1 MDPSN
6 SYEALVYQ
14 PFDAQRQHFDP
25 SIAPPAWHRP
35 HHSPANPSPVDHS
48 RMYPNSLSH
57 VEYASP
63 STSFVHHTHAFVSS
77 NQPSHM
83 DGTHVLNLDGPPIE
97 SSIGPSRVLTRRQTR
112 SSQVQPMLSHSGGRD
127 TSAERG
133 VSRDNYDSQQQQ
145 QSSQQMAFY
154 MPSSQSRPQTPDNY
168 NPAPQ
173 YQQHP
178 NPSADGV
185 SPMTMHPHQHASPQ
199 YPSPPT
205 PVAGYGFPYYPT
217 HSRSN
222 SGSANS
228 VTNPRSASP
237 ALSVASALTTVSSAS
252 GPNMHNF
259 GQFSQ
264 GSPSTMS
271 PAVGRPG
278 KQRKQRLFNV
288 DRKAICV
295 FHKENPTMRQEDIAA
310 RYGVERSTISKILK
324 QKTKWMNVPEGEELR
339 VAKHRPSKFPEIES
353 ELANWLLEC
362 HETKTILSDS
372 NIRAKAKQVSKALQI
387 PDDKFKAS
395 SGWVENFKHRH
406 GIKRGVWHGY
416 GLNTRRA
423 RALGCGGTYED
434 EEPPQEEEPQET
446 IGDFIAR
453 KKLYDL
459 QNALVPSYKI
469 PVRPLDW
476 RPGPPPPGVIIKKTV
491 PIMIDSRT
499 GLVIPSD
506 EKSIIIGAPDPIVV
520 ESEDEEDPEIQEI
533 PREAVE
539 SGRSPSQRQSSAH
552 QHHGCIHSPI
562 TIDSPGHSHS
572 EDRADGAADTSVSST
587 SSSSSSSTS
596 QQLSP
601 EHVAS
606 SSEAVSQQQMPAGD
620 GMMLSG
626 SSSSMSMGQDTQ
638 VGQMTDA
645 EFNYALYQVPL
656 VGAENDQV
664 PDAAEAEACFNK
676 VMKYINAHPE
686 LPINEQERKV
696 LYDLRPRHWGLG
708 PEYAS
713 STTM

>member
-6 SYEALVYQ
+6 SYEALVYH

-35 HHSPANPSPVDHS
+35 HHSPANPSPVDQS

-63 STSFVHHTHAFVSS
+63 STSFVHHTHAFASS
-77 NQPSHM
+77 NPPPHM

-112 SSQVQPMLSHSGGRD
+112 SSQMQPMLSHTGGRD

-133 VSRDNYDSQQQQ
+133 VSRDNYDQQQ
-145 QSSQQMAFY
+145 QSSQQMSFY

-178 NPSADGV
+178 SSSADGV
-185 SPMTMHPHQHASPQ
+185 SPMTMHPHQQASPQ
-199 YPSPPT
+199 FPSPPT
-205 PVAGYGFPYYPT
+205 SATGYGFPYFPT
-217 HSRSN
+217 HSRST

-264 GSPSTMS
+264 GSSSTMS

-353 ELANWLLEC
+353 ELVDWLLEC
-362 HETKTILSDS
+362 HEKGTNLTDSTI
-372 NIRAKAKQVSKALQI
+372 RTKAKLVSKALQI

-423 RALGCGGTYED
+423 RALGCGGGPYD
-434 EEPPQEEEPQET
+434 PEEAAQDPEPRET
-446 IGDFIAR
+446 IGDFIYR
-453 KKLYDL
+453 NKLYDL
-459 QNALVPSYKI
+459 QDAIRPSYKI

-476 RPGPPPPGVIIKKTV
+476 NPGPPPPGVSIKKTV
-491 PIMIDSRT
+491 PILIDSRT

-506 EKSIIIGAPDPIVV
+506 EKSIIIGAPDSIVV

-539 SGRSPSQRQSSAH
+539 SGRSPSQRQSSVH
-552 QHHGCIHSPI
+552 QHQGCIHSPI

-572 EDRADGAADTSVSST
+572 EDRADGAADTSI

-601 EHVAS
+601 EHVDS
-606 SSEAVSQQQMPAGD
+606 SSEAVSQQQIPDGD
-620 GMMLSG
+620 GITLPG
-626 SSSSMSMGQDTQ
+626 SSSLSQDTQ

-664 PDAAEAEACFNK
+664 PDATEAEACFNK

-686 LPINEQERKV
+686 LPITGQDRKV
-696 LYDLRPRHWGLG
+696 LDDLRPRLWGLG

-713 STTM
+713 SSTM